1 MACCRSSIC
10 AGSRWPI
17 SRGRSLGRSGFN
29 VRPHPHLLATVTY
42 LFAGKITIGT
52 SFGAQLFPLAHG
64 VGAEVGAVG

>member
-1 MACCRSSIC
+1 
-10 AGSRWPI
+10 
-17 SRGRSLGRSGFN
+17 
-29 VRPHPHLLATVTY
+29 LLATVTY